1 MCEVAKN
8 GGIYVSASF
17 VTTLLTWYA
26 VTKAKGA
33 TWYFDNFTPRIG
45 VLTLKALLFTIIVL
59 FASQSTRISSN
70 LGYLRRPASN
80 KFELALAVAIA
91 SFGLKSD
98 PAQMSVVGAFI
109 EIPTMLA
116 LVYLAFW
123 FRPGSI
129 RYSQGFGSPARE
141 ALECVEASATAPE
154 MKWRRERREYEETIR
169 SHAKESTGDLIVP
182 VKNTFDEGLLRMW
195 CLLRWHISIDDVTD
209 AHIMDE
215 VDRM

>member
-26 VTKAKGA
+26 VPKAKGA
-33 TWYFDNFTPRIG
+33 TWYFDKFTPRIG
-45 VLTLKALLFTIIVL
+45 VLTLMALLFAIIVL

-70 LGYLRRPASN
+70 LGYLRCCAAVHLFHVHAASN
-80 KFELALAVAIA
+80 NFELALAVAIA

-123 FRPGSI
+123 F
-129 RYSQGFGSPARE
+129 
-141 ALECVEASATAPE
+141 
-154 MKWRRERREYEETIR
+154 
-169 SHAKESTGDLIVP
+169 
-182 VKNTFDEGLLRMW
+182 
-195 CLLRWHISIDDVTD
+195 
-209 AHIMDE
+209 
-215 VDRM
+215 